1 MLRRICPCAF
11 SSERLVSKLSR
22 QSANTQAKTAKGGGS
37 AIAAADLES
46 GERVFLLQHDREEVR
61 LADLY
66 DMDREMD
73 ALGHRYYTLERRI
86 IHYQSPHV
94 STHPASRKAK
104 EAADNLN
111 EAYLEALNTHQT
123 VKSKLSEFKKFLDQ
137 PDYADL
143 SSCFTTLKVLSAP
156 EAVVLVCESGTNSP
170 QELIGG
176 SKGMEDAI
184 KVFNEMLDTCHGY
197 LENVDV
203 YLSNI
208 KQRIEALRSLAI
220 MQQILD
226 ICKTFETQAAT
237 NVDIFATEI
246 RSLLLDVT
254 SSAKL
259 RLT

>member
-1 MLRRICPCAF
+1 MLRRICPCFF
-11 SSERLVSKLSR
+11 SSERLDDR
-22 QSANTQAKTAKGGGS
+22 Q
-37 AIAAADLES
+37 
-46 GERVFLLQHDREEVR
+46 EVR

-66 DMDREMD
+66 EADREMD
-73 ALGHRYYTLERRI
+73 ALGNRYYTLERRTI
-86 IHYQSPHV
+86 PYQSPHT

-111 EAYLEALNTHQT
+111 EAYLEALNTHQA
-123 VKSKLSEFKKFLDQ
+123 VKNKLTEFKRLLDQ

-143 SSCFTTLKVLSAP
+143 SSCFSTLKVLSSP
-156 EAVVLVCESGTNSP
+156 EAVALVCESGTNSP

-176 SKGMEDAI
+176 SKGMEEAI

-203 YLSNI
+203 YISNI
-208 KQRIEALRSLAI
+208 RQRIEALRSLAI

-226 ICKTFETQAAT
+226 ICETFEAQAAT
-237 NVDIFATEI
+237 NVDMFATEI
-246 RSLLLDVT
+246 RSLLLDIT